1 MNEHEIA
8 LAIST
13 GQLPSPQVVGNAVL
27 FAMRITGTGA
37 AYREKLDE
45 YTFRNPANYLD
56 DGGLEL
62 CNGAPV
68 IFNHP
73 DGNVLTSDNFKEHIV
88 GTIIYPYLQDSEV
101 WGIGKILDTD
111 AAIAIIDDNLS
122 TSPTFILSTD
132 NQKKITLDDMIVLI
146 EDKPEQLDHVAIC
159 ADGVWD
165 KGKTPNGILINNED
179 LMMSYEDLKAKADD
193 EAKKVAADADIPA
206 PETTP
211 ETTPKTVAADAD
223 SVSISNADLEALLK
237 LADMQQTLSEQQAHE
252 LAELKARL
260 NGTESALT
268 AKADAAETGG
278 LSDRLGAIEGK
289 MKEPEELKD
298 EEVAEVADAEQEAE
312 KVTQAFGD
320 SAKHAM
326 KGEKPEAYKR
336 RIAKLYQ
343 KNSVTFSDSNLDA
356 VQDKNMLNLAFKT
369 ICADSV
375 HAAEIMP
382 RNNGRGVW
390 VTETRGGRT
399 IESVKGMNDDAA
411 FSEFR
416 IKARAG
422 ELTQRGNI

>member
-1 MNEHEIA
+1 
-8 LAIST
+8 
-13 GQLPSPQVVGNAVL
+13 
-27 FAMRITGTGA
+27 MRITGTGA

-45 YTFRNPANYLD
+45 YTFRNPANYLN

-73 DGNVLTSDNFKEHIV
+73 DGDVLTSENFKEHII
-88 GTIIYPYLQDSEV
+88 GTVIYPYLQDSEI
-101 WGIGKILDTD
+101 WGIAKILDTD

-122 TSPTFILSTD
+122 TSPTFILSKN
-132 NQKKITLDDMIVLI
+132 NQKRLTIDDMTVLI
-146 EDKPEQLDHVAIC
+146 EDKPEQLDSLAVC
-159 ADGVWD
+159 ATGVWD
-165 KGKTPNGILINNED
+165 KGNTPSGILLNNEELTMD
-179 LMMSYEDLKAKADD
+179 NQNPEDQN
-193 EAKKVAADADIPA
+193 VAADADIPA
-206 PETTP
+206 TEPEP
-211 ETTPKTVAADAD
+211 ENDDIV
-223 SVSISNADLEALLK
+223 VSRADLEKVLALI
-237 LADMQQTLSEQQAHE
+237 DGQLSEHAG
-252 LAELKARL
+252 LKERL
-260 NGTESALT
+260 GGTEKALA
-268 AKADAAETGG
+268 AKADATETGG
-278 LSDRLGAIEGK
+278 LADRLNTIEGK

-343 KNSVTFSDSNLDA
+343 KNSATFVDSNLDA

-375 HAAEIMP
+375 HAAEVMP

-399 IESVKGMNDDAA
+399 IESVKGMSDDAA
-411 FSEFR
+411 FTEFR

-422 ELTQRGNI
+422 ELTQRSNI

>member
-37 AYREKLDE
+37 AYREKLNE
-45 YTFRNPANYLD
+45 YTFRNPANYLN

-62 CNGAPV
+62 CSGAPV

-73 DGNVLTSDNFKEHIV
+73 DGNVLTNDNYKAHIV
-88 GTIIYPYLQDSEV
+88 GTIIYPYLQDSEI
-101 WGIGKILDTD
+101 WGVAKILDTD

-132 NQKKITLDDMIVLI
+132 NQKKITLDDMTVLI

-165 KGKTPNGILINNED
+165 KGETPNGILNNNED
-179 LMMSYEDLKAKADD
+179 LIMADEDLKANADD
-193 EAKKVAADADIPA
+193 EAKKIAAYADIPA
-206 PETTP
+206 VTP
-211 ETTPKTVAADAD
+211 ETTLKTVAADAD
-223 SVSISNADLEALLK
+223 SVTISNADLEALLK

-252 LAELKARL
+252 LAELKARIS
-260 NGTESALT
+260 GTESDLA

-278 LSDRLGAIEGK
+278 LADRLSTIEGR

-298 EEVAEVADAEQEAE
+298 EDVAEVADAEQEAE

-326 KGEKPEAYKR
+326 KGEKPAAYKR

-343 KNSVTFSDSNLDA
+343 KNSVTFADSNLD
-356 VQDKNMLNLAFKT
+356 VVLDKNMLNLAFKT

-375 HAAEIMP
+375 HAAEVMP

-399 IESVKGMNDDAA
+399 IESVKGMSDDAA